1 MASSLTTRF
10 AYTAAMMGGN
20 VERKVRVAEVALRCI
35 LCGLGTLAAALV
47 ATDKQTRTFFT
58 MQKTAAFTDVRALVL
73 LVAANAV
80 AAGYSLLQ
88 AARCLFFFFGSD
100 GLRSRALAWC
110 VFSGDQALAYVAL
123 GAAAAA
129 LQASVV
135 SKRGLPAFQWMEVC
149 GLYGAFCRKAGGGIA
164 CAVAGVLAAVAL
176 AFISAFNLFR
186 LYGNKKS
193 GGATTW

>member
-1 MASSLTTRF
+1 
-10 AYTAAMMGGN
+10 MMGGN

-47 ATDKQTRTFFT
+47 ATDKQTAHLLHDAEDGR
-58 MQKTAAFTDVRALVL
+58 VHRRA
-73 LVAANAV
+73 
-80 AAGYSLLQ
+80 GPGPPRRRQRRRRRYSLLQ

-100 GLRSRALAWC
+100 GLRSRVLAWC

-129 LQASVV
+129 LQASVM

-149 GLYGAFCRKAGGGIA
+149 GLYAAFCRKAGGGIA